1 MWGLLCPAGGSE
13 TSATLVFSAAAFK
26 AAKSIS
32 SSLKLLHQSKKEQQ
46 LIMNG
51 WFEIH
56 FTPRS
61 EEAERFRRHRG
72 GAFKLICLASKKK
85 KDSRNESYSVSLW
98 MKVNSDCHQTG
109 FALLWQYVAIG
120 DVTVPPALLDPGLAN
135 IVISCSSATVL
146 NSFVQNKERPSCVC
160 GRGGR
165 VLDSV
170 SGEICQKHWGCSLRR
185 TVPSD

>member
-1 MWGLLCPAGGSE
+1 MWGLPCPAGGSE

-32 SSLKLLHQSKKEQQ
+32 FSLKLLHQSKKEQQ

-61 EEAERFRRHRG
+61 EEAERFRRHRV
-72 GAFKLICLASKKK
+72 GAFKLICLSSKKE
-85 KDSRNESYSVSLW
+85 KDNRKESYSVSVW
-98 MKVNSDCHQTG
+98 MKVNSDCHQTS
-109 FALLWQYVAIG
+109 FALLSQHVAIG
-120 DVTVPPALLDPGLAN
+120 DLTVPPALLDPGLAPTAN
-135 IVISCSSATVL
+135 SVISCSSTTVL
-146 NSFVQNKERPSCVC
+146 NKERPSCVC